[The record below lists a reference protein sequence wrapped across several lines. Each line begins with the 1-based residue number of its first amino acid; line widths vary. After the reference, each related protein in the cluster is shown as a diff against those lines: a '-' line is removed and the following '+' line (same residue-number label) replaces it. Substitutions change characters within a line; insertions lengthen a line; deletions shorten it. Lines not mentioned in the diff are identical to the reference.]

1 MKRILTAITLFSAAY
16 LSAQTALDIQGHR
29 GARGLY
35 PENTIPAFLGAIKL
49 GVNTVELDVVI
60 TKDNKVLI
68 SHDPYMNENFCRLA
82 SGKLLEGDI
91 KKDYN
96 IYQMNYAEVTAYD
109 CGQWGNAK
117 FPEQQKMAVQKPLLS
132 DMIDSVEAYVKANKL
147 PQIKYNIEIKCG
159 AAGDGIMHPKPDE
172 FAKLVYDVIKQKG
185 ILDHCNIQSFDV
197 RSLQEIHKIDPKL
210 PIAILVADA
219 HSFKKN
225 LAQLGFTPY
234 AYSPHYILV
243 NKKLVKQCHKAGIKL
258 IPWTVNDE
266 KKMVKLKKLGI
277 DGIITDYPN
286 KAIELLR

>member
-1 MKRILTAITLFSAAY
+1 MKRLLTAITLFSAAY
-16 LSAQTALDIQGHR
+16 LSAQTTLDIQGHR

-132 DMIDSVEAYVKANKL
+132 DMIDSVEAFVKRYKL
-147 PQIKYNIEIKCG
+147 PQVNYNIEIKCA

-234 AYSPHYILV
+234 AYSPHYILI
-243 NKKLVKQCHKAGIKL
+243 NKKVVKQCHKAGVKL

>member
-1 MKRILTAITLFSAAY
+1 MKRLLTAITLFSAVY
-16 LSAQTALDIQGHR
+16 LSAQSTLDIQGHR

-35 PENTIPAFLGAIKL
+35 PENSIPAFIGAVKL
-49 GVNTVELDVVI
+49 GVNTIELDVVI
-60 TKDNKVLI
+60 TKDNKVLV
-68 SHDPYMNENFCRLA
+68 SHDPYMNENFCRQA

-91 KKDYN
+91 KQEYN
-96 IYQMNYAEVTAYD
+96 IYKMYYSEVTAYD
-109 CGQWGNAK
+109 CGQWGNTK
-117 FPEQQKMAVQKPLLS
+117 FPEQQKIAVHKPLLA

-147 PQIKYNIEIKCG
+147 PQVKYNIEIKCG

-185 ILDHCNIQSFDV
+185 ILGHCNIQSFDV

-225 LAQLGFTPY
+225 LKQLGFTPY

-243 NKKLVKQCHKAGIKL
+243 NKKVVKQCHKAGVKL

-266 KKMVKLKKLGI
+266 KKMLKLKKLGI
-277 DGIITDYPN
+277 DGIITDYPD
-286 KAIELLR
+286 KAIKLLR

>member
-1 MKRILTAITLFSAAY
+1 MKQLLTAFILFSAVY
-16 LSAQTALDIQGHR
+16 LSAQTTLDIQGHR
-29 GARGLY
+29 GARGLF

-132 DMIDSVEAYVKANKL
+132 DMIDSVEAYVRKNKL
-147 PQIKYNIEIKCG
+147 PQVKYNIEIKR
-159 AAGDGIMHPKPDE
+159 AAPGDGIMHPKPDE

-210 PIAILVADA
+210 SIAILVADA

-225 LAQLGFTPY
+225 LKQLGFPPY

-243 NKKLVKQCHKAGIKL
+243 NKKVVKQCHKAGVKL

-277 DGIITDYPN
+277 DGIITDYPD